1 MQKSS
6 QGLTLHADVCMVFS
20 HCFDCCL
27 VESLLHLDSQY
38 CPCSQHYVFL
48 LDLEFEEGGL
58 PFRLLAGKDHTNVSV
73 QGQALGTLLHRNAEE
88 NMQVLEV

>member
-48 LDLEFEEGGL
+48 LDLEFEGREFEDVL
-58 PFRLLAGKDHTNVSV
+58 
-73 QGQALGTLLHRNAEE
+73 RNAFKLRGKPVSIHEQFPAEIE
-88 NMQVLEV
+88 NRRKQLYQL